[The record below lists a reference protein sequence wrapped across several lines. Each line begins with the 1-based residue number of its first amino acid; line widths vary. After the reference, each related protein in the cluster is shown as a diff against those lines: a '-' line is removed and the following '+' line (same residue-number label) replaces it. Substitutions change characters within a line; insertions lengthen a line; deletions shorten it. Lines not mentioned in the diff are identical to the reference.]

1 MLMNW
6 SPLLAKVVQLWNKWA
21 QDTQSTTWQ
30 TSGEY
35 NGVKRISPQALIYS
49 TNKGVLEI
57 HGAAYVRG
65 RAARTVI
72 LSAARHSPGFME
84 NVL

>member
-49 TNKGVLEI
+49 TNKGVLEM
-57 HGAAYVRG
+57 HGA
-65 RAARTVI
+65 AARTVI